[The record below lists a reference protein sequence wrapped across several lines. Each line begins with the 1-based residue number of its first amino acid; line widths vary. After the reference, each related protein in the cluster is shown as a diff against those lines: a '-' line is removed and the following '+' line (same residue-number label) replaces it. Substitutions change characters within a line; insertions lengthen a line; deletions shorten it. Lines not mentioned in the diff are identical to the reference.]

1 MKKIFFAAVLAIVT
15 AIGGYHYYNANG
27 TENLS
32 DIAKANIEALA
43 DWHPSPI
50 CYREYVEDTYAPIA
64 LQIVPCDDCKKT
76 IWVTSCS
83 SRGTCD
89 N

>member
-1 MKKIFFAAVLAIVT
+1 MKKLFFAAVLTVAT
-15 AIGGYHYYNANG
+15 AMGGYHYYNATV
-27 TENLS
+27 TEILS

-43 DWHPSPI
+43 DLHPSAI
-50 CYREYVEDTYAPIA
+50 CYQEYVEDTYTPIA

-83 SRGTCD
+83 SRSTCY

>member
-1 MKKIFFAAVLAIVT
+1 MKKTLFAAVLTVAT
-15 AIGGYHYYNANG
+15 ALGGYHYYNATG
-27 TENLS
+27 TEDLS
-32 DIAKANIEALA
+32 DIAQANIEALA
-43 DWHPSPI
+43 DLHPSAI
-50 CYREYVEDTYAPIA
+50 CYQEYVVDTNAPIA

-83 SRGTCD
+83 SRSTCY

>member
-1 MKKIFFAAVLAIVT
+1 MKKILYAAVLTLAT
-15 AIGGYHYYNANG
+15 AMGGYHYYNATV
-27 TENLS
+27 TEILS

-43 DWHPSPI
+43 DLHPSAI
-50 CYREYVEDTYAPIA
+50 CYQVYVEDTYAPIA

-83 SRGTCD
+83 SRSTCY